1 MTTTDISLIFRLRS
15 LAENKYFIAAV
26 TPVPSDQRGSSSPSF
41 PIFQTLGK
49 TLKDNYPL
57 YYIDLADEKKNW
69 VARTLVKERL
79 ACFDEVLFPSS
90 SKISWIIVRI
100 THVSGPVAMW
110 AEFSVDKKPQHILD
124 MFKTFHSQ
132 V

>member
-1 MTTTDISLIFRLRS
+1 M
-15 LAENKYFIAAV
+15 N
-26 TPVPSDQRGSSSPSF
+26 
-41 PIFQTLGK
+41 
-49 TLKDNYPL
+49 DNYPL
-57 YYIDLADEKKNW
+57 YYIDIADTEKNW
-69 VARTLVKERL
+69 IARTLVKERL
-79 ACFDEVLFPSS
+79 ASFDEVLFPPS
-90 SKISWIIVRI
+90 SKISWIIVKI